1 LVDIGVLR
9 NIAAL
14 ARPALLNSLID
25 LYLQHSP
32 ILIAAIEAASANRQ
46 PAALAEAVHSL
57 KSSTANL
64 GGTRLA
70 MVAKECEALLREG
83 GINRAG
89 PLVLRIRREYQ
100 DFCIALTRERSADAA

>member
-1 LVDIGVLR
+1 LR

-14 ARPALLNSLID
+14 AKPALLNSMID

-32 ILIAAIEAASANRQ
+32 DLVAAIETAAANLQ
-46 PAALAEAVHSL
+46 SEALSQAVHTL

-83 GINRAG
+83 
-89 PLVLRIRREYQ
+89 RITQAAPVVARIGKEYQ
-100 DFCIALTRERSADAA
+100 DFCVALMRERSSSAA